1 MLATESWEH
10 HGKCPQKVKRVAET
24 RLSGSL
30 CTAKKLPMRNAGISA
45 DAVGHTLL
53 SARSALRQL
62 PQPPG
67 WSHAGSS
74 GRGTPGLGCTQH
86 PHPHPRQGEMSRRRT
101 GKGQKVRPEQL
112 EAGRESAC
120 SGKGAQEGHG
130 QATRNQCL
138 QEALCVCLRQKS
150 PGWAAGDG
158 GAGVPYPHRAWPRG
172 GVQKILDPPWKRRAW
187 GELYCMA
194 RF

>member
-10 HGKCPQKVKRVAET
+10 HGKRPQKVKRVAET
-24 RLSGSL
+24 RLSESL
-30 CTAKKLPMRNAGISA
+30 CTAKKPPMRNAGISA

-53 SARSALRQL
+53 RARFALRQL
-62 PQPPG
+62 PRPPG
-67 WSHAGSS
+67 WSCAGSS

-112 EAGRESAC
+112 EVGRESAC

-130 QATRNQCL
+130 QATRNQCR
-138 QEALCVCLRQKS
+138 QEAVCVCLREEL
-150 PGWAAGDG
+150 PGWAAGE
-158 GAGVPYPHRAWPRG
+158 GARG
-172 GVQKILDPPWKRRAW
+172 SRIPTGPGQGEGSRRP
-187 GELYCMA
+187 
-194 RF
+194 